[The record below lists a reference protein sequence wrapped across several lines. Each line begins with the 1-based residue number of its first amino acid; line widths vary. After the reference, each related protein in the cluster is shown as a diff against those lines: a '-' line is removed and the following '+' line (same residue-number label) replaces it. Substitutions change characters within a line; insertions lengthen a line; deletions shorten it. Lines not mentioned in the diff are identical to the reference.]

1 MAANRWR
8 SMALAAP
15 LLLTVLITLLI
26 TLAACTSSVDR
37 RLVEGAV
44 EEVTESPFYT
54 LPSPVPAGQPG
65 DIIRTEKLSSAPD
78 GSIGWRVRYHTTDVT
93 GANIVASG
101 VIVAP
106 DTPAPAGGR
115 TVVGWGH
122 PTTGAAVK
130 CAPSNGID
138 PFDLIEGLRALLTA
152 GYVVAATDFPG
163 MGVPGPNS
171 YLVGRSE
178 GNSVLD
184 AVRAAQTMPD
194 TGTTTKN
201 DVLLWGHSQ
210 GGHAVLF
217 AAQDARTYA
226 PELRL
231 LGVAVAAPAA
241 ELGTLFDD
249 DIPDASGVTI
259 GSYAFA
265 AYQSVYAATIP
276 GLSLDSILTP
286 EGAAATPGMAQL
298 CLFGQHTTI
307 HSDALALV
315 GHYTHSDPATTQP
328 WADLLRQNTPGA
340 SPLGVPLFVA
350 QGAIDTLVLPS
361 ATQQFVAQ
369 ECAKGEHVTF
379 QLYPNTGHGLVA
391 LKAVPA
397 VMSFFTAV
405 INGTVINWTGTNGA
419 PPAST
424 C

>member
-1 MAANRWR
+1 MAAQRFR
-8 SMALAAP
+8 ILAVTAV
-15 LLLTVLITLLI
+15 LLLTA
-26 TLAACTSSVDR
+26 AACTSSVDR
-37 RLVEGAV
+37 RLVDGAV
-44 EEVTESPFYT
+44 EEITESPFYT
-54 LPSPVPAGQPG
+54 LPSPVPSGQPG
-65 DIIRTEKLSSAPD
+65 DIIRTERLSSAPD
-78 GSIGWRVRYHTTDVT
+78 GSIGWRVLYHTTDVT
-93 GANIVASG
+93 GAHIVASG

-106 DTPAPAGGR
+106 NAPAPAGGR

-163 MGVPGPNS
+163 MGVQGPNS
-171 YLVGRSE
+171 YLIGQSE
-178 GNSVLD
+178 GNGVLD
-184 AVRAAQTMPD
+184 AVRAAQNMPE
-194 TGTTTKN
+194 TGTTVTN

-217 AAQDARTYA
+217 AAQDAPSYA
-226 PELRL
+226 PELHLR
-231 LGVAVAAPAA
+231 GVAVAAPAA
-241 ELGTLFDD
+241 DLGTLFDD

-307 HSDALALV
+307 HADALALV
-315 GHYTHSDPATTQP
+315 GHYTRNDPATTQP
-328 WADLLRQNTPGA
+328 WADLLTQNTPGA

-350 QGAIDTLVLPS
+350 QGATDTLVLPN

-369 ECAKGEHVTF
+369 ECAKGEHVSF
-379 QLYPNTGHGLVA
+379 QLYPDTGHGLIA

-397 VMSFFTAV
+397 VTSFFTDV
-405 INGTVINWTGTNGA
+405 INGA

>member
-1 MAANRWR
+1 MAAQRFR
-8 SMALAAP
+8 ILALTALMLA
-15 LLLTVLITLLI
+15 V
-26 TLAACTSSVDR
+26 AACNSSVDR
-37 RLVEGAV
+37 RLVQGAV
-44 EEVTESPFYT
+44 EEITESPFYT
-54 LPSPVPAGQPG
+54 WPSPVPSGQPG
-65 DIIRTEKLSSAPD
+65 DIIRTERLSSAPD
-78 GSIGWRVRYHTTDVT
+78 GSIGWRVLYHTTDVT
-93 GANIVASG
+93 GADIVASG

-106 DTPAPAGGR
+106 DAPAPAGGR

-122 PTTGAAVK
+122 PTTGAAAT

-152 GYVVAATDFPG
+152 GHVVAATDFPG
-163 MGVPGPNS
+163 MGVQGPNS
-171 YLVGRSE
+171 YLIGRSE

-184 AVRAAQTMPD
+184 AVRAAQNMAD
-194 TGTTTKN
+194 TGTTVSN

-217 AAQDARTYA
+217 AAQDAPSYA

-231 LGVAVAAPAA
+231 RGVAVAAPAA
-241 ELGTLFDD
+241 DLGTLFDD

-265 AYQSVYAATIP
+265 AYQSVYAATTP

-307 HSDALALV
+307 HADALALV
-315 GHYTHSDPATTQP
+315 GHYTRNDPATTQP
-328 WADLLRQNTPGA
+328 WADLLTQNTPGA

-350 QGAIDTLVLPS
+350 QGATDTLVLPN

-379 QLYPNTGHGLVA
+379 QLYPDTGHGLIA

-397 VMSFFTAV
+397 VTSFFSGV
-405 INGTVINWTGTNGA
+405 INGA

>member
-1 MAANRWR
+1 MAAQRFR
-8 SMALAAP
+8 ILALTALMMLA
-15 LLLTVLITLLI
+15 V
-26 TLAACTSSVDR
+26 AACNSSVDR
-37 RLVEGAV
+37 RLVQGAV
-44 EEVTESPFYT
+44 EEITESPFYT
-54 LPSPVPAGQPG
+54 LPSPVPSGQPG
-65 DIIRTEKLSSAPD
+65 DIIRIERLSSAPD
-78 GSIGWRVRYHTTDVT
+78 GSIGWRVLYHTTDVT
-93 GANIVASG
+93 GADIVASG
-101 VIVAP
+101 VIVAL
-106 DTPAPAGGR
+106 DAPAPASGR

-122 PTTGAAVK
+122 PTTGAAAT

-152 GYVVAATDFPG
+152 GHVVAATDFPG
-163 MGVPGPNS
+163 MGLQGPNS
-171 YLVGRSE
+171 YLIGRSE

-184 AVRAAQTMPD
+184 AVRAAQNMAD
-194 TGTTTKN
+194 TGTTVSN

-217 AAQDARTYA
+217 AAQDAPSYA

-231 LGVAVAAPAA
+231 RGVAVAAPAA
-241 ELGTLFDD
+241 DLGTLFDD

-286 EGAAATPGMAQL
+286 EGVAATPGMAQL

-307 HSDALALV
+307 HADALALV
-315 GHYTHSDPATTQP
+315 GHYTRNDPATTEP
-328 WADLLRQNTPGA
+328 WADLLTQNTPGA

-350 QGAIDTLVLPS
+350 QGATDTLVLPN

-379 QLYPNTGHGLVA
+379 QLYPDTGHGLIA

-397 VMSFFTAV
+397 VTSFFTDV
-405 INGTVINWTGTNGA
+405 INAA
-419 PPAST
+419 PPASS

>member
-1 MAANRWR
+1 MAAKRLR
-8 SMALAAP
+8 VLAVAAVLLAAN
-15 LLLTVLITLLI
+15 
-26 TLAACTSSVDR
+26 ACTSSIDR

-54 LPSPVPAGQPG
+54 PPSPVPSGKPG
-65 DIIRTEKLSSAPD
+65 DIIRTERLSSAPD
-78 GSIGWRVRYHTTDVT
+78 GSTGWRVLYHTTDVT
-93 GANIVASG
+93 GADIVASG

-106 DTPAPAGGR
+106 DAPAPAGGR

-122 PTTGAAVK
+122 PTTGSAAK

-138 PFDLIEGLRALLTA
+138 PFDVIEGLRALLTA
-152 GYVVAATDFPG
+152 GYVVAAADFPG

-171 YLVGRSE
+171 YLIGQSE

-184 AVRAAQTMPD
+184 AVRAAQNLPE
-194 TGTTTKN
+194 TGATPTS

-217 AAQDARTYA
+217 AAQDAPTYA

-231 LGVAVAAPAA
+231 RAVAVAAPAA
-241 ELGTLFDD
+241 DLGTLFDD

-265 AYQSVYAATIP
+265 AYQSVYAATVP

-286 EGAAATPGMAQL
+286 EGAAATPAMAQL

-307 HSDALALV
+307 HADALALV
-315 GHYTHSDPATTQP
+315 GHYTHSDPATTPP
-328 WADLLRQNTPGA
+328 WAGLLTQNTPGA

-350 QGAIDTLVLPS
+350 QGATDTLVLPS
-361 ATQQFVAQ
+361 ATEQFVSQ

-379 QLYPNTGHGLVA
+379 QLYPDTGHGLVA

-397 VMSFFTAV
+397 VTSFFADV
-405 INGTVINWTGTNGA
+405 LKGA

>member
-1 MAANRWR
+1 MTAKRLSISGVVA
-8 SMALAAP
+8 MLVLAV
-15 LLLTVLITLLI
+15 T
-26 TLAACTSSVDR
+26 ACTSSVDR
-37 RLVEGAV
+37 RLVEGEI
-44 EEVTESPFYT
+44 EEVTEAPFYT

-78 GSIGWRVRYHTTDVT
+78 GSVGWRVLYHTTDVT
-93 GANIVASG
+93 GADIVASG

-106 DTPAPAGGR
+106 AGPAPAGGR

-122 PTTGAAVK
+122 PTTGAAAK

-138 PFDLIEGLRALLTA
+138 PFDSIEGLRALLTA

-171 YLVGRSE
+171 YLIGQSE

-184 AVRAAQTMPD
+184 AVRAAQNMPD
-194 TGTTTKN
+194 TGTTAAD

-217 AAQDARTYA
+217 AAQDAPTYA
-226 PELRL
+226 PELRMRA
-231 LGVAVAAPAA
+231 VAVAAPAA
-241 ELGTLFDD
+241 DLGTLFDD

-265 AYQSVYAATIP
+265 AYQSVYAATVP

-286 EGAAATPGMAQL
+286 EGAAAPPAMAQL

-307 HSDALALV
+307 HADALALV
-315 GHYTHSDPATTQP
+315 GHYTHSDPATTPP
-328 WADLLRQNTPGA
+328 WADLLAQNTPGA
-340 SPLGVPLFVA
+340 SRLGVPLYVA
-350 QGAIDTLVLPS
+350 QGASDTLVLPS
-361 ATQQFVAQ
+361 ATEQFVSQ

-379 QLYPNTGHGLVA
+379 RLYPDTGHGLVA

-397 VMSFFTAV
+397 ATSFFSEV
-405 INGTVINWTGTNGA
+405 IGGT